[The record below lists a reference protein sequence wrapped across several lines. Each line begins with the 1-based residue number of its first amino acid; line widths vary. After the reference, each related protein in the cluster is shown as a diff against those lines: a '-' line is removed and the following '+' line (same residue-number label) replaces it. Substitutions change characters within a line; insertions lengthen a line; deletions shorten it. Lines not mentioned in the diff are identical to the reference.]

1 MSSHSSAR
9 LRGAWLIV
17 GLGVTQIVSWGSVY
31 YLAALLMEPLRLAL
45 STSQPVIVGAFSLS
59 MLVSGLAAPWV
70 GRRIDRHGGRA
81 VMTVG
86 SVAAILLLAMLSR
99 VGSVWALY
107 TIYVGFGL
115 AMSATLYP
123 PAFAV
128 VTQAFGA
135 GYRRAITVVTLFGG
149 FASTVFWPLTTWL
162 VELLGWRD
170 AVLALA
176 GINLLLCVPVHLLL
190 PPAPRR
196 ASAPSS
202 THQPALGARAARRS
216 PGFYALSMSF
226 IGHAVVIAAISVHLL
241 SMLTARGLSAVEAAT
256 LAALVG
262 PMQVAGRIVELLISS
277 RASAVAVG
285 RFVTWLLPLS
295 MLLLWAAA
303 DLREIGLLLVLFAAL
318 YGVGN
323 GTMTIVRGAVPA
335 ELYGREHYGEISGA
349 LNGPS
354 LVAGATAPLLASLLL
369 SALGDYQRVLLVLAA
384 IGVVGAISFAVAVR
398 RARQQRAAS

>member
-1 MSSHSSAR
+1 MSSQSSVR

-17 GLGVTQIVSWGSVY
+17 ALGVTQIVSWGSIY

-45 STSQPVIVGAFSLS
+45 ATSQPVIVGAVSLS
-59 MLVSGLAAPWV
+59 ILVSGLAAPWV
-70 GRRIDRHGGRA
+70 GRRIDRHGGRV
-81 VMTVG
+81 VMTAG
-86 SVAAILLLAMLSR
+86 SVAAVLLLTLLSR
-99 VGSVWALY
+99 VGSVWLLY
-107 TIYVGFGL
+107 TIYIGLGL
-115 AMSATLYP
+115 AMAATLYP

-128 VTQAFGA
+128 VTQAFGTS
-135 GYRRAITVVTLFGG
+135 YRRAITVVTLFGG

-162 VELLGWRD
+162 VQLLGWRD
-170 AVLALA
+170 AVLVLA
-176 GINLLLCVPVHLLL
+176 GINLLLCVPLHLLL
-190 PPAPRR
+190 PPAPH
-196 ASAPSS
+196 SSTAPSS
-202 THQPALGARAARRS
+202 IRSPALSAREARRS
-216 PGFYALSMSF
+216 PGFYALSLSF
-226 IGHAVVIAAISVHLL
+226 VGHAVVIAAISVHLL
-241 SMLTARGLSAVEAAT
+241 EMLTARGLSPGEAAS

-262 PMQVAGRIVELLISS
+262 PMQVAGRIVELAISS

-303 DLREIGLLLVLFAAL
+303 DLGEIGLLLVLFAAL

-354 LVAGATAPLLASLLL
+354 LVAGAAAPLLASLLL
-369 SALGDYQRVLLVLAA
+369 AALGDYQRVLLVLAA
-384 IGVVGAISFAVAVR
+384 IGALGAIGFAVAVH
-398 RARQQRAAS
+398 RARHLREAT

>member
-1 MSSHSSAR
+1 MSSQSSVR

-17 GLGVTQIVSWGSVY
+17 ALGVTQIVSWGSVY

-45 STSQPVIVGAFSLS
+45 ATSQPVIVGAVSLS
-59 MLVSGLAAPWV
+59 ILVSGLAAPWV
-70 GRRIDRHGGRA
+70 GRRIDRHGGRV
-81 VMTVG
+81 VMTAG
-86 SVAAILLLAMLSR
+86 SVAAVLLLALLSR
-99 VGSVWALY
+99 VGSVWVLY
-107 TIYVGFGL
+107 AIYIGLGL
-115 AMSATLYP
+115 AMAATLYP

-128 VTQAFGA
+128 VTQAFGTS
-135 GYRRAITVVTLFGG
+135 YRRAITVVTLFGG

-170 AVLALA
+170 AVLVLA
-176 GINLLLCVPVHLLL
+176 GINLLLCVPLHMLL
-190 PPAPRR
+190 PPAPHPLT
-196 ASAPSS
+196 APS
-202 THQPALGARAARRS
+202 GARRSALSAHEARRS
-216 PGFYALSMSF
+216 PGFYALSLSF
-226 IGHAVVIAAISVHLL
+226 VGHAVVIAAISVHLL
-241 SMLTARGLSAVEAAT
+241 EMLTARGLSATEAAT

-262 PMQVAGRIVELLISS
+262 PMQVAGRIVELAISG

-303 DLREIGLLLVLFAAL
+303 DLGEIGLLLVLFAAL

-354 LVAGATAPLLASLLL
+354 LVAGAAAPLLASLLL
-369 SALGDYQRVLLVLAA
+369 AALGDYQRVLLVLAA
-384 IGVVGAISFAVAVR
+384 IGALGAIGFAVAVH
-398 RARQQRAAS
+398 RARYLRDSS

>member
-9 LRGAWLIV
+9 LRGVWLIV
-17 GLGVTQIVSWGSVY
+17 GLGITQIVSWGSIY

-59 MLVSGLAAPWV
+59 ILVSGLAAPWV
-70 GRRIDRHGGRA
+70 GRRIDRHGGRV

-86 SVAAILLLAMLSR
+86 SVAAVLLLAMLSR
-99 VGSVWALY
+99 VGSVPVLY
-107 TIYVGFGL
+107 AIYVGLGL

-135 GYRRAITVVTLFGG
+135 GYRRAITVLTLFGG

-162 VELLGWRD
+162 VALLGWRD
-170 AVLALA
+170 AVLVLA
-176 GINLLLCVPVHLLL
+176 FINLLLCVPLHALL
-190 PPAPRR
+190 PPAPRQPDAPKN
-196 ASAPSS
+196 ASRPVFS
-202 THQPALGARAARRS
+202 AREARWS
-216 PGFYALSMSF
+216 PGFYALSLSF
-226 IGHAVVIAAISVHLL
+226 VGHAVVITAVSVHLL
-241 SMLTARGLSAVEAAT
+241 EMLTARGLSAAEAAA

-262 PMQVAGRIVELLISS
+262 PMQVAGRVVELAISG

-285 RFVTWLLPLS
+285 RLVTWLLPLS

-354 LVAGATAPLLASLLL
+354 LVAGAAAPLLASMLLT
-369 SALGDYQRVLLVLAA
+369 ALGDYQRVLLVLAA
-384 IGVVGAISFAVAVR
+384 LSVLGAFSFAVAVH
-398 RARQQRAAS
+398 RARHLRAGS

>member
-1 MSSHSSAR
+1 M
-9 LRGAWLIV
+9 
-17 GLGVTQIVSWGSVY
+17 
-31 YLAALLMEPLRLAL
+31 L
-45 STSQPVIVGAFSLS
+45 S
-59 MLVSGLAAPWV
+59 
-70 GRRIDRHGGRA
+70 DRHHPPARRVLA
-81 VMTVG
+81 V
-86 SVAAILLLAMLSR
+86 LLLALLSR

-107 TIYVGFGL
+107 AIYVGFGL

-176 GINLLLCVPVHLLL
+176 GINLLLCVPIHLLL

-196 ASAPSS
+196 ASVPSS
-202 THQPALGARAARRS
+202 AHPSALGACEARRS

-241 SMLTARGLSAVEAAT
+241 SMLTARGLSAAEAAT

-262 PMQVAGRIVELLISS
+262 PMQVAGRVVELAISR

-285 RFVTWLLPLS
+285 RLVTWLLPLS
-295 MLLLWAAA
+295 MILLWAAA

-335 ELYGREHYGEISGA
+335 ELYGRAHYGEISGA

-354 LVAGATAPLLASLLL
+354 LVAGAAAPLLASMLLT
-369 SALGDYQRVLLVLAA
+369 ALGDYQRVLLVLAA
-384 IGVVGAISFAVAVR
+384 LGGLGAVSFAVAVH
-398 RARQQRAAS
+398 RARHLRVGA

>member
-1 MSSHSSAR
+1 MSSQSSVR

-17 GLGVTQIVSWGSVY
+17 ALGVTQIVSWGSVY

-45 STSQPVIVGAFSLS
+45 ATSQPVIVGAVSLS
-59 MLVSGLAAPWV
+59 ILVSGLAAPWV
-70 GRRIDRHGGRA
+70 GRRIDQHGGRV

-86 SVAAILLLAMLSR
+86 SVAAALLLALLSR
-99 VGSVWALY
+99 VGSVWMLY
-107 TIYVGFGL
+107 AIYIGLGL
-115 AMSATLYP
+115 AMAATLYP

-128 VTQAFGA
+128 VTQAFGTS
-135 GYRRAITVVTLFGG
+135 YRRAITVVTLFGG

-170 AVLALA
+170 AVLVLA
-176 GINLLLCVPVHLLL
+176 GINLLLCVPLHLLL
-190 PPAPRR
+190 PPAPHPLT
-196 ASAPSS
+196 APS
-202 THQPALGARAARRS
+202 GARRSALSAHEARRS
-216 PGFYALSMSF
+216 PGFYALSLSF
-226 IGHAVVIAAISVHLL
+226 VGHAVVIAAISVHLL
-241 SMLTARGLSAVEAAT
+241 EMLTARGLSATEAAT

-262 PMQVAGRIVELLISS
+262 PMQVAGRIVELAISG

-303 DLREIGLLLVLFAAL
+303 DLGEIGLLLVLFAAL

-354 LVAGATAPLLASLLL
+354 LVAGAAAPLLASLLL
-369 SALGDYQRVLLVLAA
+369 AALGDYQRVLLVLAA
-384 IGVVGAISFAVAVR
+384 IGALGAIGFAVAVH
-398 RARQQRAAS
+398 RARYRRDA

>member
-1 MSSHSSAR
+1 MSSRSSAR
-9 LRGAWLIV
+9 LRGAWLII
-17 GLGVTQIVSWGSVY
+17 GLGITQIVSWGSIY

-59 MLVSGLAAPWV
+59 ILVSGLAAPWV
-70 GRRIDRHGGRA
+70 GRRIDRHGGRV

-86 SVAAILLLAMLSR
+86 SVAAVLLLALLSR
-99 VGSVWALY
+99 VGSVPLLY
-107 TIYVGFGL
+107 AIFVGLGL
-115 AMSATLYP
+115 AMAATLYP

-162 VELLGWRD
+162 VASLGWRD
-170 AVLALA
+170 AVLVLA
-176 GINLLLCVPVHLLL
+176 GINLLLCVPLHLLL
-190 PPAPRR
+190 PPAPHSPIASGSVRR
-196 ASAPSS
+196 
-202 THQPALGARAARRS
+202 PALGAREARRS
-216 PGFYALSMSF
+216 PGFYALSLSF
-226 IGHAVVIAAISVHLL
+226 VGHAVVIAAISVHLL
-241 SMLTARGLSAVEAAT
+241 EMLTARGLSAAEAAT

-262 PMQVAGRIVELLISS
+262 PMQVAGRIVELAISG

-295 MLLLWAAA
+295 MLLLWTAA
-303 DLREIGLLLVLFAAL
+303 DLREIGLLLLLFAAL

-354 LVAGATAPLLASLLL
+354 LVAGAAAPLLASLLL
-369 SALGDYQRVLLVLAA
+369 AALGDYQRVLLVLAA
-384 IGVVGAISFAVAVR
+384 IGALGAISFAVAVR
-398 RARQQRAAS
+398 RARHLGVGS